1 MGWSLPYIHRKKL
14 WEINVVGVFQKCLKV
29 QGYTYWCDFVLASGS
44 FFCKGALCLLIYNI
58 KGIFLC
64 LKICW
69 LFISKI
75 SILIFFSL
83 LVSLRENCPNTEF
96 FLVCIFPHLDR
107 IQENT
112 DHKKLRIWTFFTQC
126 LCHFTEK
133 KFFWN
138 FCTLTLF
145 LMRRM
150 LGWNSFLNIFFFI
163 KVTSL
168 LNIFSPYMPDYLR
181 GHRVY
186 EKVTYSVLL
195 SIIFLLSANVVLLPQ
210 VSLFEKRDFPV
221 SQNCCLKQ
229 LIRLKLSKKKHFLSF
244 LYNLLII
251 FCLLYALNS
260 FPT

>member
-1 MGWSLPYIHRKKL
+1 ML
-14 WEINVVGVFQKCLKV
+14 
-29 QGYTYWCDFVLASGS
+29 T
-44 FFCKGALCLLIYNI
+44 IYFKN
-58 KGIFLC
+58 FN
-64 LKICW
+64 
-69 LFISKI
+69 
-75 SILIFFSL
+75 LIFFSL

-229 LIRLKLSKKKHFLSF
+229 LIRLKLSKKKTFSF
-244 LYNLLII
+244 FFIQSTYNFLLII
-251 FCLLYALNS
+251 CFELIPYIINFDLGHIKKHRLFTYMWYILKYFSCLRFTKNVKVLYTKWKLKAYKFTGL
-260 FPT
+260 